1 MTKERGNNMKIWG
14 IDVSKYNYP
23 IDWTKVK
30 NAGVQ
35 FAILRV
41 SSYRNMKNPN
51 SIYKDPYFETFY
63 KGAKAVGLP
72 VGCYFYSQCENEVQA
87 KKEANFVLECI
98 KGKQFE
104 YPIWIDV
111 ENIHTLQT
119 TTKAQLTNAVI
130 TAMDILE
137 KNGYY
142 TGIYTGKY
150 ILRDE
155 LNDSKL
161 DKYDKWIAQY
171 SSKCTYT
178 GKYNMWQFGGEINY
192 LKNKK
197 IPGIGSDVADQ
208 NYCYVDYPSIIKK
221 NGLNG
226 YKKSENTTPTTP
238 AIPTKKE
245 NMYKVTSNALN
256 VRSEPSI
263 KDENIVGKLK
273 KDDEVEIVEIKE
285 NWGKISLNK
294 WINLKYCKKI

>member
-1 MTKERGNNMKIWG
+1 MKIWG

-161 DKYDKWIAQY
+161 DKYDKWINRYFAY
-171 SSKCTYT
+171 YRD
-178 GKYNMWQFGGEINY
+178 GKVFAYDCGATSW
-192 LKNKK
+192 
-197 IPGIGSDVADQ
+197 S
-208 NYCYVDYPSIIKK
+208 VDNSFT
-221 NGLNG
+221 
-226 YKKSENTTPTTP
+226 NTNRWEY
-238 AIPTKKE
+238 A
-245 NMYKVTSNALN
+245 
-256 VRSEPSI
+256 
-263 KDENIVGKLK
+263 KLANEE
-273 KDDEVEIVEIKE
+273 DIR
-285 NWGKISLNK
+285 
-294 WINLKYCKKI
+294 KYAK

>member
-1 MTKERGNNMKIWG
+1 MKIWG

-23 IDWTKVK
+23 IDWEKVK
-30 NAGVQ
+30 AAGVQ

-41 SSYRNMKNPN
+41 SSYKNMKNPN
-51 SIYKDPYFETFY
+51 TIYKDPYFESFY

-98 KGKQFE
+98 KGKKFE

-111 ENIHTLQT
+111 ENIHTLKN
-119 TTKAQLTNAVI
+119 TTKTQLTNAVI

-137 KNGYY
+137 KAGYY

-161 DKYDKWIAQY
+161 NKYDKWIAQY

-178 GKYNMWQFGGEINY
+178 GKYNMWQFGGETNY
-192 LKNKK
+192 LTNKK
-197 IPGIGSDVADQ
+197 VPGVGNDVADQ

-226 YKKSENTTPTTP
+226 YNKVDDNSTAAKKDN
-238 AIPTKKE
+238 I
-245 NMYKVTSNALN
+245 YKVTANALN

-263 KDENIVGKLK
+263 IDENIVDKLK
-273 KDDEVEIVEIKE
+273 KDDEVEIVEIKDS
-285 NWGKISLNK
+285 WGKISMNK
-294 WINLKYCKKI
+294 WINLKYCKKL

>member
-1 MTKERGNNMKIWG
+1 MKIWG

-23 IDWTKVK
+23 IDWEKVK
-30 NAGVQ
+30 AAGVQ

-41 SSYRNMKNPN
+41 SSYKNMKNPN
-51 SIYKDPYFETFY
+51 TIYKDPYFESFY

-98 KGKQFE
+98 KGKKFE

-111 ENIHTLQT
+111 ENIHTLKN
-119 TTKAQLTNAVI
+119 TTKTQLTNAVI

-137 KNGYY
+137 KAGYY

-161 DKYDKWIAQY
+161 NKYDKWIAQY

-178 GKYNMWQFGGEINY
+178 GKYNMWQFGGEVNY

-226 YKKSENTTPTTP
+226 YNKVDDNST
-238 AIPTKKE
+238 ATKKD
-245 NMYKVTSNALN
+245 NIYKVTANALN

-263 KDENIVGKLK
+263 IDENIVDKLK
-273 KDDEVEIVEIKE
+273 KDDEVEIVEIKDG
-285 NWGKISLNK
+285 WGKISLNK
-294 WINLKYCKKI
+294 WINLKYCIKL

>member
-1 MTKERGNNMKIWG
+1 MKIWG

-23 IDWTKVK
+23 INWSKVK
-30 NAGVQ
+30 ATGVQ

-41 SSYRNMKNPN
+41 SSYKNMKNPN

-72 VGCYFYSQCENEVQA
+72 VGVYFYSQCETVAQA

-98 KGKQFE
+98 KGKKFE

-111 ENIHTLQT
+111 ENAYTLKN
-119 TTKAQLTNAVI
+119 TTKSQLTTAVI
-130 TAMDILE
+130 TAMDVLE

-178 GKYNMWQFGGEINY
+178 GKYNMWQFGGEVNY
-192 LKNKK
+192 LRNKK
-197 IPGIGSDVADQ
+197 INGIGSDVADQ
-208 NYCYVDYPSIIKK
+208 NYCYVDYPSVIKK
-221 NGLNG
+221 YGLNG
-226 YKKSENTTPTTP
+226 YKKETNNKDEDKNNTPTSKENT
-238 AIPTKKE
+238 
-245 NMYKVTSNALN
+245 YKVTANVLN
-256 VRSEPSI
+256 IRSEPSA
-263 KDENIVGKLK
+263 KDENILGTLK
-273 KDDEVEIVEIKE
+273 KDCEIEIVEIKE
-285 NWGKISLNK
+285 NWGKISQNK

>member
-1 MTKERGNNMKIWG
+1 MKIWG

-23 IDWTKVK
+23 IDWKKVK
-30 NAGVQ
+30 AAGVQ

-41 SSYRNMKNPN
+41 SSYKNMKNPN
-51 SIYKDPYFETFY
+51 TIYKDPYFESFY

-98 KGKQFE
+98 KGKKFE

-111 ENIHTLQT
+111 ENIHTLKN
-119 TTKAQLTNAVI
+119 TTKTQLTNAVI

-137 KNGYY
+137 KAGYY

-226 YKKSENTTPTTP
+226 YNKVDDNST
-238 AIPTKKE
+238 AIKKE
-245 NMYKVTSNALN
+245 NMYKVTANALN

-263 KDENIVGKLK
+263 KHDENIVGKLK
-273 KDDEVEIVEIKE
+273 KDDEIEIIEIKDG
-285 NWGKISLNK
+285 WGKISLNK
-294 WINLKYCKKI
+294 WINLKYCIKL